1 MKKRKYAKKEV
12 LVCAIIHSLLALFWI
27 YDAIG
32 YARVYFEIREQVGGM
47 PSLGLKVAAAI
58 VWLVAAIVWTERY
71 INYEKHSKEIDQQI
85 EE

>member
-12 LVCAIIHSLLALFWI
+12 LVCAIINSLLALFWI

-47 PSLGLKVAAAI
+47 PP
-58 VWLVAAIVWTERY
+58 
-71 INYEKHSKEIDQQI
+71 
-85 EE
+85 